1 MLARHSKNQALARQE
16 SDVIKTGANAPDFSL
31 VDQFNRKI
39 SSSQFR
45 GKKHVL
51 LLFYPL
57 DFTPT

>member
-1 MLARHSKNQALARQE
+1 
-16 SDVIKTGANAPDFSL
+16 VIKTGANAPDFSL